1 MESLTIYILCHNRP
15 DDAKQAI
22 QSVLAQ
28 SDAGYQ
34 LVVSDNSSNDEVE
47 HMVRREF
54 PAVNY
59 RRRVPMLPALAHF
72 NCCIAEAEGD
82 YFCLFHDDDI
92 MGTDFVSAIRQC
104 AQQFPHAVLIG
115 CNAHIERFGQCEA
128 RPSFR
133 TFREYEHMATPRELA
148 MRYFSRAQSGIAPFP
163 GYVYNRRMMA
173 GLLIPAEGGKYA
185 DVTWLLMLAQLGEV
199 VWINRPLMTYRLH
212 ASNDSNTDSRRDR
225 LRFLG
230 YLKQNRATIGTG
242 VLQDYR
248 CSFIYKKIIQDNAS
262 GDQRRHKIAEQFLQH
277 YRWARYT
284 RAETYKSV
292 LNRALIKWM
301 TR

>member
-1 MESLTIYILCHNRP
+1 MDSLTIYILCHNRP

-28 SDAGYQ
+28 SDAGYK
-34 LVVSDNSSNDEVE
+34 LIVSDNSSNDEVE
-47 HMVRREF
+47 QMVRREF
-54 PAVNY
+54 SAVNY
-59 RRRVPMLPALAHF
+59 IRRVPMLAPLAHF
-72 NCCIAEAEGD
+72 NRCITEVEGD

-92 MGTDFVSAIRQC
+92 MSPDFVSTIRQC
-104 AQQFPHAVLIG
+104 VRKFPHAALVG

-133 TFREYEHMATPRELA
+133 TFREYEQMTTPRELA

-163 GYVYNRRMMA
+163 GYVYNRRLMA
-173 GLLIPAEGGKYA
+173 GRLIPAEGGKYA
-185 DVTWLLMLAQLGEV
+185 DVTWLLMLAHRGAV
-199 VWINRPLMTYRLH
+199 IWINRPLMTYRLH
-212 ASNDSNTDSRRDR
+212 ASNDGNIESRRDR

-248 CSFIYKKIIQDNAS
+248 CSFIYKKIINDHDNR
-262 GDQRRHKIAEQFLQH
+262 DQRRYRLAEQFLRH

-284 RAETYKSV
+284 KADTYQSV
-292 LNRALIKWM
+292 LKRALIKWM
-301 TR
+301 TK